1 MPKISKL
8 LGTKLI
14 NAYVG
19 ARGDLVLSFEQ
30 GRTLR
35 LHGEAVDN
43 ARNAFELD
51 VPCVHSNLSHSP
63 AGEEPSQ

>member
-1 MPKISKL
+1 MKMSKI

-35 LHGEAVDN
+35 LHGEVIDN
-43 ARNAFELD
+43 AGNAVELD

-63 AGEEPSQ
+63 VGEEPSQ